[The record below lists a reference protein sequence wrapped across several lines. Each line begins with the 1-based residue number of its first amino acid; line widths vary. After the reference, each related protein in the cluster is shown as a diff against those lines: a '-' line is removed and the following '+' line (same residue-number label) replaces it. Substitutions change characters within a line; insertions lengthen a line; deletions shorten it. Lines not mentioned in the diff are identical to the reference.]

1 MDGTSVTN
9 DDQMRL
15 EPHDIN
21 AEQSVLGAMLLS
33 QAALET
39 ALARVSPGDF
49 YRPAHRVIFEAITA
63 IARAGQPVDAT
74 IVLARLQSENWLQ
87 VVGGAPY
94 LHTLMEACL
103 SPANVA
109 HYTAIVR
116 ERAVRRRLIAASRGI
131 AHRAFAAD
139 GEDAVGLA
147 EQAVRELEAVRD
159 FEIEEDDAAS
169 TLTIKEFLEVKDEEY
184 DWIVPDLL
192 ERGDRLILTGME
204 GLGKST
210 LFRQLAVTIAAG
222 IHPFDHTE
230 IEPKR
235 VLIVDVENTAKQVR
249 RKIRPMVAQAELQ
262 RHPIIETNMWLE
274 VRPEGLDLANDR
286 DVSWLLRRISL
297 LRPDVVFLGPLYRL
311 APRALNTDD
320 EAAPILAVLN
330 MIRAKGACVLLE
342 AHAGHAIGAGGRRDL
357 RPRGSSALLGWP
369 EFGYGIRRSDTPE
382 AKFQRVV
389 DLESWRGDRD
399 ERNWPE
405 RLTAGGVWPWT
416 SVQMPPEEWTP
427 TSSLRGA

>member
-1 MDGTSVTN
+1 MTP
-9 DDQMRL
+9 DDMRL
-15 EPHDIN
+15 EPHDIL
-21 AEQSVLGAMLLS
+21 AEQSVLGAMLIS
-33 QAALET
+33 QAAVET
-39 ALARVSPGDF
+39 ALARVTPGDF
-49 YRPAHRVIFEAITA
+49 YRPAHRIIFEAITA
-63 IARAGQPVDAT
+63 IARSGEPLDAT
-74 IVLARLQSENWLQ
+74 IVMARLQSENWLH
-87 VVGGAPY
+87 VVGGGPY
-94 LHTLMEACL
+94 LHTLMETCL
-103 SPANVA
+103 TPANIT

-131 AHRAFAAD
+131 TQRAYAAD

-147 EQAVRELEAVRD
+147 EMAVRELESVRD
-159 FEIEEDDAAS
+159 FEISEDDAAS

-192 ERGDRLILTGME
+192 ERGDRMILTGTE

-222 IHPFDHTE
+222 IHPFDHYE

-235 VLIVDVENTAKQVR
+235 VLVVDVENTPKQVR

-262 RHPIIETNMWLE
+262 RRPIEETNLWLE
-274 VRPEGLDLANDR
+274 IRPEGLDLANDR

-297 LRPDVVFLGPLYRL
+297 IRPDIVFLGPLYRL

-342 AHAGHAIGAGGRRDL
+342 AHAGHALMAGGRRDL

-369 EFGYGIRRSDTPE
+369 ECGYGIRRADTEE
-382 AKFQRVV
+382 AKSRRIV
-389 DLESWRGDRD
+389 DFESWRGDRD

-405 RLTAGGVWPWT
+405 RLGAGGVWPW
-416 SVQMPPEEWTP
+416 SAMQIGHEPPVEWSP
-427 TSSLRGA
+427 TAGLRGA